1 MAHDRVNDSDDPTR
15 LGERPRVTEELA
27 AVDVSLLDRLQ
38 ELRRNQLR
46 IQEYRQ
52 KAEALKD
59 QVPQPVWRR
68 VVDDYTARD
77 AEGGRL
83 SAPLRAKALM
93 EERKLGA
100 LSARVTAILEQARL
114 TVQELEFRHAV
125 GELDQE
131 ALEAGLKGP
140 HAILSQC
147 ESDLEAIA
155 ACQARFDAALG
166 KERDRDAAPVDIHAE
181 VETALQPIDELAAPV
196 PKGATTGHRQGDA
209 ELSANGD
216 EAKTMRL
223 PAAAVFVGTADAQ
236 PAEHRLAALNYLGRA
251 EENQIRVTQPGVSR
265 RHALI
270 LVTPKGYTI
279 RDLGSQNGTFV
290 NGSRITESALAD
302 GDTIDIGS
310 ARIIFRSP
318 WPGASAER

>member
-1 MAHDRVNDSDDPTR
+1 
-15 LGERPRVTEELA
+15 
-27 AVDVSLLDRLQ
+27 
-38 ELRRNQLR
+38 
-46 IQEYRQ
+46 
-52 KAEALKD
+52 
-59 QVPQPVWRR
+59 
-68 VVDDYTARD
+68 
-77 AEGGRL
+77 
-83 SAPLRAKALM
+83 
-93 EERKLGA
+93 
-100 LSARVTAILEQARL
+100 
-114 TVQELEFRHAV
+114 
-125 GELDQE
+125 
-131 ALEAGLKGP
+131 
-140 HAILSQC
+140 
-147 ESDLEAIA
+147 
-155 ACQARFDAALG
+155 
-166 KERDRDAAPVDIHAE
+166 
-181 VETALQPIDELAAPV
+181 
-196 PKGATTGHRQGDA
+196 
-209 ELSANGD
+209 LSANGD